1 MRTSFGIVSILILL
15 SSLIGKQVAYSQTV
29 PEETTV
35 NEVVKVALVH
45 DSLPVLGLE
54 RSNYQVLDVFTK
66 TRYNDFYTNEMA
78 RKQYG
83 LTQGDKTY
91 LDKQQAELQ
100 SIDREVFESLKFITQ
115 DSIKQLIAYTDKEN
129 KNGGNSRS
137 GVIYYTIGKPV
148 FTPDGKKAFITISQ
162 ICHNLL
168 CGESWT
174 LLLKQE
180 KGQWKVADRK
190 ESLVK
195 I

>member
-1 MRTSFGIVSILILL
+1 MRNSFGIVSILILL

-29 PEETTV
+29 PEEMTV
-35 NEVVKVALVH
+35 NEVVKVALVD
-45 DSLPVLGLE
+45 DSVPVLGLG
-54 RSNYQVLDVFTK
+54 RSNYQVLDVFIK
-66 TRYNDFYTNEMA
+66 TRYSDFYTNEKA
-78 RKQYG
+78 RKLYG

-100 SIDREVFESLKFITQ
+100 SIDKEAFVSVKFITQ

-129 KNGGNSRS
+129 RKRGNSRS

-148 FTPDGKKAFITISQ
+148 FTPDGKKAFITISK

-174 LLLKQE
+174 LLLKE
-180 KGQWKVADRK
+180 DKGQWKVVDRK